1 MWFLGSGRSSGT
13 ECILAV
19 LSLPVDGFDE
29 KGLSAVE
36 PAEDDKGL
44 CGVNRGKQDVNKMHC
59 FQCGKILMAWNAFYV
74 PIVSQKSIAKKY

>member
-1 MWFLGSGRSSGT
+1 MSLTESCDSLGSGLSPGT

-19 LSLPVDGFDE
+19 SSELVEGFDE

-44 CGVNRGKQDVNKMHC
+44 CKVNGAKQDVKTQY
-59 FQCGKILMAWNAFYV
+59 FQCGKILTT
-74 PIVSQKSIAKKY
+74 